1 LLTNP
6 VKSRVFKNVDNVDKK
21 VSTKTPFGEKR
32 MKVWKY
38 KDLQLF
44 DIKMWITLC
53 KQKNPHSKVEVFPN

>member
-1 LLTNP
+1 MPTNP

-21 VSTKTPFGEKR
+21 VSTKTPFCEKR

-44 DIKMWITLC
+44 GIKMWITLC

>member
-1 LLTNP
+1 MWIMWI
-6 VKSRVFKNVDNVDKK
+6 KK

-44 DIKMWITLC
+44 GIKMWITLC

>member
-1 LLTNP
+1 MWIMWI
-6 VKSRVFKNVDNVDKK
+6 KK

-44 DIKMWITLC
+44 DMKMWITLC